1 MANVAELD
9 ARLLGRPPR
18 FGGSEAEWQDWS
30 FQARAYL
37 DTLSPTT
44 GEAIEGAE
52 TAGRPV
58 PARGLRVEH
67 QEASRKIFYV
77 LAMLL
82 HGPPLLLLRS
92 VERGNGLE
100 AWRLLKDRYES
111 ATASRLH
118 AMLGK
123 IMRPDRFPEGAQS
136 FESALQDW
144 ELLVHRWENMAND
157 VLNDSV
163 KRQILLE
170 QSPASIRMQLTLA
183 GHPDYRTLK
192 QALMEY
198 LMNSTD
204 WSDHIQNSTN
214 NGATPMEVDAI
225 TQSRKPDEK
234 GDRTCYNCGKQ
245 GHLSRDCW
253 SPPQQ
258 QQQAQKGKGKSKG
271 KTKGKG
277 KGKFKGKGKGQGT
290 VNSVDGNYGDEAGW
304 WDQYGWEEQ
313 GWDEWGWE
321 VQSAAATAASVQLAM
336 AAAVPHL
343 QLQVPPVTQGQ
354 LRWPRGR
361 PGHRRPVPC
370 LLPILRWRQSS
381 TARAGC

>member
-170 QSPASIRMQLTLA
+170 QSPASIRIA
-183 GHPDYRTLK
+183 AHSG
-192 QALMEY
+192 
-198 LMNSTD
+198 
-204 WSDHIQNSTN
+204 WSS
-214 NGATPMEVDAI
+214 
-225 TQSRKPDEK
+225 
-234 GDRTCYNCGKQ
+234 
-245 GHLSRDCW
+245 
-253 SPPQQ
+253 
-258 QQQAQKGKGKSKG
+258 
-271 KTKGKG
+271 
-277 KGKFKGKGKGQGT
+277 
-290 VNSVDGNYGDEAGW
+290 
-304 WDQYGWEEQ
+304 
-313 GWDEWGWE
+313 
-321 VQSAAATAASVQLAM
+321 
-336 AAAVPHL
+336 
-343 QLQVPPVTQGQ
+343 
-354 LRWPRGR
+354 
-361 PGHRRPVPC
+361 
-370 LLPILRWRQSS
+370 
-381 TARAGC
+381 